1 MAIEK
6 ILNTRILNKIDTLEN
21 WSASTLPIK
30 KGEICIATVA
40 ASAGTG
46 LTEPVVMI
54 KIGEDGVKTFKDLPW
69 NFYAKASDVL
79 AACKTEAGL
88 TEFVNNVIAN
98 AGIASDEAMNALA
111 NRVTTVENDINTA
124 GTGLKARMTA
134 VEGLVG
140 DTAVATQ
147 ISNAIAALK
156 LGETYA
162 AKVHTHTKSDITD
175 FAHTHAISEITE
187 LQTKLDEAKKA
198 GTDANTALEAYKV
211 TNDAAVSANTAA
223 IAAINNETTGILA
236 KAKTYADGKDAA
248 IAAAK
253 KAGDDAQSDVDA
265 LEAKV
270 GTVPADKTVVQMIS
284 EAQTAATYDD
294 TQIKKDIKANADAI
308 DVLEGYVGGEAVS
321 TQIQT
326 AITALNLA
334 TTYEAKGAAAA
345 VKTELVGKDTD
356 TENSATFVG
365 VKKYINKLDTAM
377 DTRVDALEAAIGEGG
392 SVATQITAEIQKLDK
407 ADTAVAG
414 KYVSA
419 VSETDGIITVTREAL
434 PDYTNTYAPK
444 THTHAIADVTGLQD
458 ALDGKA
464 DDGDI
469 TALDGR
475 VTTAEGKLTTL
486 IGTDTGKSVRTIA
499 NEELVAQLIP
509 ETAKASLDTLQEIA
523 AWIQAHPDDASAMN
537 TRITDLETLVGD
549 DPVSTQINAAIDA
562 LKIGD
567 YAKAADLT
575 AAVGRI
581 AALEGKA
588 HEHANK
594 ALLDTYTQTEAN
606 LADAVTKKHAHANA
620 TVLDGITDTKV
631 ATWDAAV
638 QTITTG
644 TGLKAEKTGTDVALD
659 IDDTVTFIFDCGGA
673 SN

>member
-79 AACKTEAGL
+79 AACKSQEGL
-88 TEFVNNVIAN
+88 TAFINNVIAN
-98 AGIASDEAMNALA
+98 SGIATDEALTALSG
-111 NRVTTVENDINTA
+111 RVTTAEGKITA
-124 GTGLKARMTA
+124 LQ
-134 VEGLVG
+134 GLVG
-140 DTAVATQ
+140 DTKVSEQ
-147 ISNAIAALK
+147 INAAIAALN
-156 LGETYA
+156 LANTYA
-162 AKVHTHTKSDITD
+162 AKVHTHTKADITD
-175 FAHTHAISEITE
+175 FAHTHAMTE
-187 LQTKLDEAKKA
+187 VTGLTDAIADAKKA
-198 GTDANTALEAYKV
+198 GTDAATELGTYKV
-211 TNDAAVSANTAA
+211 TNDAAVKANADA
-223 IAAINNETTGILA
+223 ITAINNETTGILA
-236 KAKTYADGKDAA
+236 QAKTYADGKDAA

-253 KAGDDAQSDVDA
+253 KAGDDAQADVDA

-284 EAQTAATYDD
+284 EAQAAATYDD
-294 TQIKKDIKANADAI
+294 TALAGRVTAAENDIDALETKVGDKSVSVQIEDK
-308 DVLEGYVGGEAVS
+308 
-321 TQIQT
+321 
-326 AITALNLA
+326 ITALNLP
-334 TTYEAKGAAAA
+334 TTYEAKGAAAT

-356 TENSATFVG
+356 TADSATIVG
-365 VKKYINKLDTAM
+365 AKKYADGLNTAM

-392 SVATQITAEIQKLDK
+392 SVGAQIDAKIQTLDVE
-407 ADTAVAG
+407 DTAVAG
-414 KYVSA
+414 QYVSA
-419 VSETDGIITVTREAL
+419 VSETDGKITVTRAAL
-434 PDYTNTYAPK
+434 PDYTEVYDAKGAAAQALTDAKSYADGLNTAMD
-444 THTHAIADVTGLQD
+444 TRMD
-458 ALDGKA
+458 
-464 DDGDI
+464 
-469 TALDGR
+469 
-475 VTTAEGKLTTL
+475 TAEGKLTTL
-486 IGTDTGKSVRTIA
+486 IGSDADKSVRTIA
-499 NEELVAQLIP
+499 NEELAAQLIP
-509 ETAKASLDTLQEIA
+509 ETAKDSLDTLQEIA

-581 AALEGKA
+581 TALEGKA

-606 LADAVTKKHAHANA
+606 LADAVAKKHEHANK
-620 TVLDGITDTKV
+620 TELDKFADGDKAKLDT
-631 ATWDAAV
+631 AV
-638 QTITTG
+638 QTVTAG
-644 TGLKAEKTGTDVALD
+644 TGLKATKAGTDVAID
-659 IDDTVTFIFDCGGA
+659 IDDAVVWVFDCGTSA
-673 SN
+673 V

>member
-1 MAIEK
+1 MAEK

-21 WSASTLPIK
+21 WNSSTLPLK
-30 KGEICIATVA
+30 KGELALATVA

-46 LTEPVVMI
+46 LTEPVVMV
-54 KIGEDGVKTFKDLPW
+54 KIGEDGIKTFKDLPW
-69 NFYAKASDVL
+69 NFYAKAADVL
-79 AACKTEAGL
+79 AACKTESGL

-111 NRVTTVENDINTA
+111 NRVTTVENDLNTA

-270 GTVPADKTVVQMIS
+270 GAVPADKTVVQMIS

-581 AALEGKA
+581 TALEGKA

-606 LADAVTKKHAHANA
+606 LADAVAKKHAHANA

-638 QTITTG
+638 QTVTAG
-644 TGLKAEKTGTDVALD
+644 TGLKAVKTGTDVALD
-659 IDDTVTFIFDCGGA
+659 IDDTVVWVFDCGNA
-673 SN
+673 SV

>member
-1 MAIEK
+1 MAEK

-21 WSASTLPIK
+21 WNSSTLPLK
-30 KGEICIATVA
+30 KGELALATVA

-46 LTEPVVMI
+46 LTEPVVMV
-54 KIGEDGVKTFKDLPW
+54 KIGEDGIKTFKDLPW
-69 NFYAKASDVL
+69 NFYAKAADVL

-111 NRVTTVENDINTA
+111 NRVTTVENDLNTA
-124 GTGLKARMTA
+124 DTGLKARMTA

-223 IAAINNETTGILA
+223 ITAINNETTGILA
-236 KAKTYADGKDAA
+236 QAKTYADGKDAA

-356 TENSATFVG
+356 TADSATFVG
-365 VKKYINKLDTAM
+365 VKKYVNKLDTAM
-377 DTRVDALEAAIGEGG
+377 DARVDVLEAAIGEGG
-392 SVATQITAEIQKLDK
+392 SVATQITTEIQKLDK

-581 AALEGKA
+581 ATLEGKA

-606 LADAVTKKHAHANA
+606 LADAVAKKHAHANA

-638 QTITTG
+638 QTVTAG
-644 TGLKAEKTGTDVALD
+644 TGLKAVKTGTDVALD
-659 IDDTVTFIFDCGGA
+659 IDDTVVWVFDCGTSA
-673 SN
+673 V